1 MISASD
7 RFASLHSMV
16 LLTSAGERD
25 FASAVR
31 ARYASTA
38 TRHTTAALRA
48 GSIRGTVTLD
58 RIVMRFNTSSFDEYP
73 VSATLILNVTSDRL
87 ASAGF
92 FAVAPDTSA
101 SFPSLADTGD
111 FSKVDRTTLYQKQSG
126 AYTVPRSARRLSIP
140 LSDTALDK
148 IQADETFILYLI
160 SEQEGLGDP
169 GRTVVTTDL
178 IGTNPRLEVVTPSFV
193 DQIRRTHGVPG
204 RGFSSRNLIVTT
216 GGKTVGN
223 GFEDI

>member
-7 RFASLHSMV
+7 RLASLHSMV

-25 FASAVR
+25 FRSAVR

-38 TRHTTAALRA
+38 ARHTTAALRA
-48 GSIRGTVTLD
+48 GTIRGTMTLD
-58 RIVMRFNTSSFDEYP
+58 RIVMRFDASSFDERP
-73 VSATLILNVTSDRL
+73 VSATLILNVAANPL
-87 ASAGF
+87 VSAGF
-92 FAVAPDTSA
+92 FMVAPDASA
-101 SFPSLADTGD
+101 SFPTSADTGD
-111 FSKVDRTTLYQKQSG
+111 FSKVDTATLYQKQSR
-126 AYTVPRSARRLSIP
+126 AYTVPRSASRLSIP

-160 SEQEGLGDP
+160 SGQEELGDP
-169 GRTVVTTDL
+169 GRTAATTDL
-178 IGTNPRLEVVTPSFV
+178 IGVNPRLEVITPSFV
-193 DQIRRTHGVPG
+193 DQTRRTHGAPG

-223 GFEDI
+223 GFREF